1 MNNSCYDG
9 KLKHRLFDDG
19 TEVMVP
25 EISVHEI
32 VSFELEPGSPDT
44 TDNDDVFAVKMLN
57 NGKRSNSS
65 MMKHLERGC
74 DHHQKSQYVTQ
85 VYVSGID
92 LGTSMACYTPVE
104 FPGHQCPEIWR

>member
-57 NGKRSNSS
+57 SVSK
-65 MMKHLERGC
+65 KTPYFLEN
-74 DHHQKSQYVTQ
+74 
-85 VYVSGID
+85 
-92 LGTSMACYTPVE
+92 PVL
-104 FPGHQCPEIWR
+104 Q